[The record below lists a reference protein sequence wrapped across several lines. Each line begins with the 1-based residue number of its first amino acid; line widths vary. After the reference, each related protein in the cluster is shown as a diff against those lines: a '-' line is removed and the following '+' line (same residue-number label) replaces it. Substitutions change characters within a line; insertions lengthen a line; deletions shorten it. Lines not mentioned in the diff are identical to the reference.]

1 MVVTPSGAEL
11 LMLDDVVIKVHHPR
25 TDPQALRARVQLS
38 AGRACA
44 AYLLAPTTPQVTCAP
59 DGRLVTRWPRV
70 DVPDPDVHHDP
81 DAAELVWAVA
91 ARLLAGLHR
100 VDVSSRLGAAAARLP
115 EHGGLARL
123 DRAMARLRR
132 LDPGGASRT
141 ASILVVTA
149 AAQRVLDDLARATT
163 GSGVGAARGEGP
175 ARPRLGHG
183 DWHLGQLGR
192 LRQPDAA
199 DPCDGWRLLD
209 VDDLGV
215 GDPAWDLG
223 RPAGFW
229 AAGLLDD
236 DVWSTFVESYRS
248 AGGPAL
254 PPGDPWPALDLPAR
268 AAVVVA
274 AVRELTRCAPH
285 REDARSGAPHSADP
299 HSADTA
305 VALVQACARMSQ

>member
-11 LMLDDVVIKVHHPR
+11 LVLEDVVIKVHHPR
-25 TDPQALRARVQLS
+25 TDPQALRTRVRLS

-44 AYLLAPTTPQVTCAP
+44 AYLLAPSTPHVTRAP

-70 DVPDPDVHHDP
+70 EVLDPDADPYP
-81 DAAELVWAVA
+81 DAAERIWAVA
-91 ARLLAGLHR
+91 AQLLAGLHR
-100 VDVSSRLGAAAARLP
+100 VDVSRLGSGTARLP
-115 EHGGLARL
+115 DHGGPARL
-123 DRAMARLRR
+123 DRALSRLRR
-132 LDPGGASRT
+132 LDPGGGTRM
-141 ASILVVTA
+141 ASIRVVTA
-149 AAQRVLDDLARATT
+149 AAQRLLEDLDRAAT
-163 GSGVGAARGEGP
+163 GSSVGAARGDG
-175 ARPRLGHG
+175 AAYRRLGHG

-192 LRQPDAA
+192 LRQPDPA

-209 VDDLGV
+209 VDDVGG

-254 PPGDPWPALDLPAR
+254 PHGDPWPALDLPAR

-274 AVRELTRCAPH
+274 AVRELTRCAPQ
-285 REDARSGAPHSADP
+285 REDARSDDP
-299 HSADTA
+299 HSDDPHSDDTA
-305 VALVQACARMSQ
+305 AALVQACARMSQ